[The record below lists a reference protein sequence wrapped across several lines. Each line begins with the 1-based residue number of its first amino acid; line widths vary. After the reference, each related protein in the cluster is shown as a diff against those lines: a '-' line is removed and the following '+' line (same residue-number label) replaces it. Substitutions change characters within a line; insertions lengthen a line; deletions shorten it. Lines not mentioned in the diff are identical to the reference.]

1 MCGDVFQTSI
11 SHTTY
16 LSTHRRHTF
25 TFTSLANTLDTAR
38 HKLPPGRLHQLA
50 GAFRVV
56 FSVHRGILWWH
67 HFCARA
73 CVEISFILQCCDC
86 VTTCERSDLGCE
98 PLTIRREFRRCVL
111 MEYHSADRAAHAR
124 FYHRGDC
131 TTRTGFGFSFVLHR
145 PFRPPSSV

>member
-1 MCGDVFQTSI
+1 MSSRPQFLI
-11 SHTTY
+11 LHTY

-25 TFTSLANTLDTAR
+25 TFTGLASTLDTAR

-56 FSVHRGILWWH
+56 FSLDRGILWWH

-73 CVEISFILQCCDC
+73 CVEICFILQCCDC
-86 VTTCERSDLGCE
+86 VTTCDRSDLGCE

-111 MEYHSADRAAHAR
+111 IEYHSADRCRACPLLPQGRLHYEDR
-124 FYHRGDC
+124 IW
-131 TTRTGFGFSFVLHR
+131 GFFCLAQAF
-145 PFRPPSSV
+145 